1 MAETRTRIVLLG
13 TGTPRTEV
21 GRAGTS
27 TAVVVDNRPY
37 IFDFGPGVGLRLSE
51 GHRSGI
57 AGLAMSDVTKAFLTH
72 MHSDHTLGL
81 GELMLTPW
89 MFGRAEPLELYG
101 PRGTAAMARA
111 VATAY
116 SSDVAK
122 RTLNEP
128 HTNRGHEIT
137 GRDVGPGIVYADD
150 LVAIEAFE
158 VHHGEWDPDIHGPF
172 PALGYRIT
180 TPDLIV
186 VISGDTGPFPEMA
199 DRYSGCDVLVHE
211 VYSSAGLSTRPAQWQ
226 AYHAIS
232 HTSGSHLG
240 RVANDATPGVLVLNH
255 QLLWHATEEDLI
267 AEVAAAFSGPLVYG
281 RDLAVV

>member
-1 MAETRTRIVLLG
+1 MAATRTRIVLLG

-51 GHRSGI
+51 GHHNGI

-89 MFGRAEPLELYG
+89 MFGRVEPLEIYG

-128 HTNRGHEIT
+128 HTGRGHET
-137 GRDVGPGIVYADD
+137 NGRDVVPGIIYTDD
-150 LVAIEAFE
+150 LVEIEAFE
-158 VHHGEWDPDIHGPF
+158 VQHGEWDTAIHGPF

-180 TPDLIV
+180 TPDRIV

-199 DRYSGCDVLVHE
+199 TRYSGCDVLVHE
-211 VYSSAGLSTRPAQWQ
+211 VYSSAGLSSRPREWQ

-232 HTSGSHLG
+232 HTSASHVG

-255 QLLWHATEEDLI
+255 QLLWHATKDDLI
-267 AEVAAAFSGPLVYG
+267 AEVAAACSGPLVYG